1 MSSEADNN
9 ILDMLNARYVIG
21 LDGKLSVNRDAL
33 GNAWFVSDIVWAD
46 TPVEEMA
53 ALDKINPAVTAV
65 ADVRFKDVL
74 QIPEV
79 APQPG
84 DTIRLTEYAPDRLV
98 YHASLSQPSLAV
110 FSEVY
115 FPWGWKATVDGQ
127 ETPIGRVDYLLRA
140 MNIPEGEHTVVMSFD
155 PPSLHTTAAIARISI
170 ILIFIWAVLAL
181 FYSLLSCQYKSGED
195 ND

>member
-1 MSSEADNN
+1 M
-9 ILDMLNARYVIG
+9 IG

>member
-1 MSSEADNN
+1 M
-9 ILDMLNARYVIG
+9 
-21 LDGKLSVNRDAL
+21 
-33 GNAWFVSDIVWAD
+33 
-46 TPVEEMA
+46 
-53 ALDKINPAVTAV
+53 
-65 ADVRFKDVL
+65 
-74 QIPEV
+74 
-79 APQPG
+79 
-84 DTIRLTEYAPDRLV
+84 
-98 YHASLSQPSLAV
+98 
-110 FSEVY
+110 Y